1 VASAGRGAALQSSEL
16 MSTGNPDLF
25 VVCKSCGAEV
35 SPYITECPYCGNRLR
50 KRAPKIDRDGRVT
63 ERRRRRPPTPSLP
76 RLRPGEIPGIRPDS
90 RPYVTAAL
98 VVLGLAG
105 CLIWRSALT
114 DLTSVGIYGPP
125 GSHWWRLLTTP
136 FVYRNLGYAFV
147 ALGTV
152 AVYGWLIERRH
163 GPLAVL
169 ALFALGGVGGAA
181 ATVALWSNPVAVGA
195 NGAALALLIAW
206 AIPDLISLRRREEI
220 DGDLLGTA
228 AVGVVV
234 ALMPLVITDAS
245 WISDGVGAL
254 GGIAVGTPMAFS
266 ER

>member
-1 VASAGRGAALQSSEL
+1 

-63 ERRRRRPPTPSLP
+63 EKRRRRPPGPSLP
-76 RLRPGEIPGIRPDS
+76 RLRRGEIPGIRPET
-90 RPYVTAAL
+90 RPYATGAL
-98 VVLGLAG
+98 IVLGLAG

-114 DLTSVGIYGPP
+114 SLGTVGIYAPP

-136 FVYRNLGYAFV
+136 FIYRNLGYAFV

-152 AVYGWLIERRH
+152 AVYGWLLERRH
-163 GPLAVL
+163 GPLVVL

-181 ATVALWSNPVAVGA
+181 ATVALWDNPVAVGA

-206 AIPDLISLRRREEI
+206 AIPDLISLREHEEVE
-220 DGDLLGTA
+220 GDLIGTA
-228 AVGVVV
+228 AVGIVV

-254 GGIAVGTPMAFS
+254 GGIAVGAPMALS